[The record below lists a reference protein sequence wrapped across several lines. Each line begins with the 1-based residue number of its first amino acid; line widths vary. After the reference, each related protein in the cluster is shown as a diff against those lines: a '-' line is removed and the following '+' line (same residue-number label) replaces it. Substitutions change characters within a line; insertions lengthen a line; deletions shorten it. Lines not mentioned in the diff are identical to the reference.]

1 MPRPK
6 TDALIELSAWMEQ
19 AHQLQSAIAAIDERV
34 PAFQAKGPKTAK
46 GSKKPSG
53 ASARKRRAKR
63 GPQSSD
69 TKAK

>member
-19 AHQLQSAIAAIDERV
+19 AHQLQSAMTALDNRV
-34 PAFQAKGPKTAK
+34 PAFQAKGLKPAK
-46 GSKKPSG
+46 GPKKPAG

-63 GPQSSD
+63 GPQSSGA
-69 TKAK
+69 KAE